1 MFVWDFL
8 NVFAVEKEKDWF
20 RFGAGVLSHPQWA
33 HEVWDYFVVCKYMKL
48 PWPAFSCWAFLSS
61 ATGYLWSPRTHRRHF
76 WIAEGDNRN
85 DCKAVQMFIN
95 CTSLGLPLHSSW
107 QDGFYSG
114 KLGFLKAVA
123 FSIPAVLKLDQ
134 KPQNPVLK
142 RNQVIFLLGQWPCT
156 LVSSGW
162 SCSKIRALTFLFPVF
177 CLCVRAVSIHKKM
190 ANLWWLVVPGLGIW
204 LILRLEKDLAVWF
217 DFVFGLD
224 PGDLFRPIEIFPSP
238 RTSLAWIVRLK

>member
-1 MFVWDFL
+1 MQIYETALACLQLLGFSVFCHRLSVVAQNPQETFL
-8 NVFAVEKEKDWF
+8 NSWRWQQKWLQSSPDV
-20 RFGAGVLSHPQWA
+20 H
-33 HEVWDYFVVCKYMKL
+33 KL
-48 PWPAFSCWAFLSS
+48 HLA
-61 ATGYLWSPRTHRRHF
+61 
-76 WIAEGDNRN
+76 
-85 DCKAVQMFIN
+85 
-95 CTSLGLPLHSSW
+95 GLPLHGSW

-190 ANLWWLVVPGLGIW
+190 ANLWWFVVPGLGIW